1 MKNKIKLVTLSLLL
15 LVALS
20 GCAGWNRFK
29 KSFVSNMD
37 NGLNREVTVFSR
49 DGEILFHDEGKFDIE
64 VSETRIKYI
73 NEKGK
78 LIIFYLGNSASALV
92 EEK

>member
-1 MKNKIKLVTLSLLL
+1 MKKKIKLILLSLGLL
-15 LVALS
+15 ITLS
-20 GCAGWNRFK
+20 GCAGWQRFK

-37 NGLNREVTVFSR
+37 NGLERRVTVYSR
-49 DGEILFHDEGKFDIE
+49 DGEVLFEDEGKFDIE